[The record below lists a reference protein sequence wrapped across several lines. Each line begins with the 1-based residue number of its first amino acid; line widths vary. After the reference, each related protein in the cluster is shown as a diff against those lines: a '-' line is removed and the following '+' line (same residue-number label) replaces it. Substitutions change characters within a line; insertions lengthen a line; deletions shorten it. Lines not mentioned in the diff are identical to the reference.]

1 VAENSTTTAINNDH
15 HQQRS
20 PSKAI
25 TINNDHWN
33 VAMAAYL
40 HLPRKAASTE
50 NGYRTAQGHW
60 NAFLETKGFRGGHYP
75 EMEEVTSILNEFATY
90 MVKNARKADG
100 EPYSLGFILQVLSG
114 VKEMMR
120 KRNPAWS
127 IWQTHTGRSFGQNYG
142 WYDEIRYAITKAVV
156 SETFDSGDQIKEN
169 NIPIGKLFFCSF
181 VSLFLLSLI

>member
-1 VAENSTTTAINNDH
+1 
-15 HQQRS
+15 
-20 PSKAI
+20 
-25 TINNDHWN
+25 
-33 VAMAAYL
+33 
-40 HLPRKAASTE
+40 
-50 NGYRTAQGHW
+50 
-60 NAFLETKGFRGGHYP
+60 
-75 EMEEVTSILNEFATY
+75 MEEVTSILNEFATY
-90 MVKNARKADG
+90 MVRNARKADG
-100 EPYSLGFILQVLSG
+100 DPYSLGFILQVLSG
-114 VKEMMR
+114 IKEMMR